1 MVIGSIINALLNW
14 VIVSKQFS
22 KICIELCV
30 LKWHKS
36 QLLLNEN
43 LSIKSIRTSFIPLP
57 NVTLFIEMLASSM
70 AKLYAFTSLCT

>member
-22 KICIELCV
+22 KICIELGV

-43 LSIKSIRTSFIPLP
+43 LSIKTSFLSLP